1 MTASEIGSSG
11 RVSIMKRVPGDR
23 IEALRDAAFAE
34 KKRPDSSPADAAMQA
49 ALKESEERLRLATAA
64 AGIGTFAVDL
74 ETGRASCSP
83 ELVAMLGLPTICSAN
98 IQDAFVRVHRDD
110 KARFMAKYEA
120 ALQGA
125 EDGQLKMDFRFV
137 IPGGEIRWMTW
148 ISRVDFRDGPG
159 GRVPF
164 RVAGACVDITERQHA
179 QEALRESE
187 ERFRGI
193 FDHAA
198 IGIAITDLEGRIQ
211 SCNPACS
218 RMLGYGQ
225 EELQALNFSALVHPE
240 DREADGA
247 NRSRLAQR
255 WISSFEALTRY
266 TSKDGRLIW
275 AHQHVS
281 LLTDASG
288 KPGRL
293 LTLVT
298 DVTERKQQEE
308 KIRLLARE
316 VSHRSKN
323 LLSLV
328 QAVARRTFATVPEE
342 LLDRFQRRIGALAA
356 GHDLLVMS
364 RWKGADL
371 GELVRSQLA
380 HCEDLIGSRI
390 ELKGPPVLIAA
401 SAARTLGMAL
411 HELATNAGKYGA
423 LSNATGGV
431 RIEWRAEGE
440 AAENARFE
448 LIWTEHGGPPV
459 TPPERTGFGMVV
471 IEAVPRTELDAEVTL
486 AYAPEGFRWRLGCP
500 ANCVLE
506 PLDAGADVDA
516 TPYA

>member
-1 MTASEIGSSG
+1 
-11 RVSIMKRVPGDR
+11 MKHVPGNR
-23 IEALRDAAFAE
+23 IEALRDAAFVE
-34 KKRPDSSPADAAMQA
+34 KKRPDSFPADVAMQA

-64 AGIGTFAVDL
+64 AGIGTFTVDL
-74 ETGRASCSP
+74 ETGRASYSP
-83 ELVAMLGLPTICSAN
+83 ELLAMLGLPTICSAN
-98 IQDAFVRVHRDD
+98 IKDAFARVHRDD
-110 KARFMAKYEA
+110 KPRFMAKYEA
-120 ALQGA
+120 ALQDVG
-125 EDGQLKMDFRFV
+125 DGQLKMDFRFV
-137 IPGGEIRWMTW
+137 IPGGEIRWITW
-148 ISRVDFRDGPG
+148 MSRVEFRDGPG

-211 SCNPACS
+211 SCNPACC

-225 EELQALNFSALVHPE
+225 EELQAQTFSSLVHPE
-240 DREADGA
+240 DREADGT
-247 NRSRLAQR
+247 NRSRLAR
-255 WISSFEALTRY
+255 RLISSFEALTRY
-266 TSKDGRLIW
+266 TGKDGTLIW

-288 KPGRL
+288 KPGKM
-293 LTLVT
+293 LTLMT
-298 DVTERKQQEE
+298 DVTERKQHEE
-308 KIRLLARE
+308 KMCLLARE
-316 VSHRSKN
+316 ASHRSKN

-342 LLDRFQRRIGALAA
+342 LLERFQSRIGALAA
-356 GHDLLVMS
+356 GHNLLATS

-371 GELVRSQLA
+371 CELVRSQLA
-380 HCEDLIGSRI
+380 HFEDLIGSRI
-390 ELKGPPVLIAA
+390 ELQGPPVLIAA

-431 RIEWRAEGE
+431 RIEWRAEGQ

-448 LIWTEHGGPPV
+448 LMWTEHGGPPV
-459 TPPERTGFGMVV
+459 TPPEGTGFGMVV
-471 IEAVPRTELDAEVTL
+471 IEAVPRAELDAEVTL
-486 AYAPEGFRWRLGCP
+486 AYAPEGFRWQLACP

-506 PLDAGADVDA
+506 PAGADVA
-516 TPYA
+516 

>member
-1 MTASEIGSSG
+1 MTAGEIGSSG
-11 RVSIMKRVPGDR
+11 RVSIMKHVPDDR
-23 IEALRDAAFAE
+23 IEASRDTAFAE
-34 KKRPDSSPADAAMQA
+34 KKLPDSSPADAAMQA

-83 ELVAMLGLPTICSAN
+83 ELVAMLGLPPVCSAN

-125 EDGQLKMDFRFV
+125 GDGQLKMDFRFV
-137 IPGGEIRWMTW
+137 IPGGEVRWITW
-148 ISRVDFRDGPG
+148 ISRVDFRDGPS

-198 IGIAITDLEGRIQ
+198 IGIAITDLEGRIL

-225 EELQALNFSALVHPE
+225 EELLTLNFSALVHPE
-240 DREADGA
+240 DREADGT

-255 WISSFEALTRY
+255 WIPSFEALTRY
-266 TSKDGRLIW
+266 TGKDAKLIW

-281 LLTDASG
+281 LLTDSSG
-288 KPGRL
+288 KPGRM

-342 LLDRFQRRIGALAA
+342 LLDSFQRRIGALAA
-356 GHDLLVMS
+356 GHDLLVAS
-364 RWKGADL
+364 SWKGADL

-380 HCEDLIGSRI
+380 HFEDFIGSRI
-390 ELKGPPVLIAA
+390 ELKGPPLLIAA

-440 AAENARFE
+440 AAEDARFE

-459 TPPERTGFGMVV
+459 TPPGHTGFGTIV
-471 IEAVPRTELDAEVTL
+471 IEAVPSAELDAEVTL
-486 AYAPEGFRWRLGCP
+486 DYAAEGFRWHLGCL

-506 PLDAGADVDA
+506 PLEADAGTVPNA
-516 TPYA
+516 